1 MLNLIFDRTAADV
14 ESTGI
19 VPDTERENRADD
31 IRLYWFSEDDPA
43 HLGFAAKGGRSYYF
57 TFRGPKL
64 PRAIY
69 YAGRKDADGSLVGG
83 GDSDPEHGID
93 YWVFTP
99 AEDMHVGFQI
109 TDFSNS
115 ATSDEIAALEIR
127 MYNDRGFYR
136 YTDMNRVQA
145 AVTTLRQVFQAAGYG
160 IPSTPTLT
168 SWAENDVPMKKR
180 AEEYLRSVRQ
190 FDMAFPVVQPGADFP
205 ASMDRLDW
213 RGANAIEEFLSR
225 VDEAMELAASAW
237 VFCGEVFAGEV
248 DE

>member
-14 ESTGI
+14 ETSGI
-19 VPDTERENRADD
+19 VPETERENRASD
-31 IRLYWFSEDDPA
+31 IRLYWISENDPA
-43 HLGFAAKGGRSYYF
+43 HIGFAAKGGRSYYF

-64 PRAIY
+64 PRAIN
-69 YAGRKDADGSLVGG
+69 YAGRKDADGSLVWG
-83 GDSDPEHGID
+83 GDYDPENDID
-93 YWVFTP
+93 YYVFSP
-99 AEDMHVGFQI
+99 NEDMHVGFQLG
-109 TDFSNS
+109 DFHN
-115 ATSDEIAALEIR
+115 ATTEQIAALEIR

-136 YTDMNRVQA
+136 YTDMNRVQT
-145 AVTTLRQVFQAAGYG
+145 AVTTLRQVFQEAGYG

-168 SWAENDVPMKKR
+168 SWSENDVPMKKR
-180 AEEYLRSVRQ
+180 AEEYLRAVRQ

-205 ASMDRLDW
+205 DSMDRLDW